1 VKLTEI
7 RCVEKDGNFVV
18 GIRGIAEQD
27 YSTGSREEIRLLA
40 SDPIRGPIDWAH
52 PQHGNLLI
60 KKLRIMNI
68 PCWYCEDPTKP
79 DYNILENF
87 PECN

>member
-1 VKLTEI
+1 MKLTEI
-7 RCVEKDGNFVV
+7 KCVEKNGNFVV
-18 GIRGIAEQD
+18 GIYGTKEPE
-27 YSTGSREEIRLLA
+27 SSNGTKEEIRLLA
-40 SDPIRGPIDWAH
+40 YDPIRGPIDWAH

-79 DYNILENF
+79 DNNILENF

>member
-1 VKLTEI
+1 MRLTEI
-7 RCVEKDGNFVV
+7 KCVEKNGNFVV
-18 GIRGIAEQD
+18 VIHGTTEPESSNG
-27 YSTGSREEIRLLA
+27 TKEEIRLFA
-40 SDPIRGPIDWAH
+40 SDPIRGPIDWTH

-79 DYNILENF
+79 DNNILENF